1 MKALILSG
9 GSGTRLRPFSHSMP
23 KQLMPIANRPV
34 LEHVL
39 TRVAELGVT
48 EIGIVVGRHGR
59 EIADALGGVARSGA
73 RITYIPQEQ
82 PLGLAHCVSVARD
95 FLGDDDFVMFLG
107 DNMLSQ
113 PVTAIAEEFRVRRPD
128 CQLVLRKVADP
139 RQFGVAETEPDGTV
153 TRLVEKPAVP
163 RSDLAVVG
171 VYFFTPA
178 VHEAV
183 AAITP
188 SARGELEITHAIQ
201 WLVDRG
207 HDVRATEYSGHWSD
221 TGRLEDVLVCNR
233 EVLDGLAREI
243 TGEVDADSSLVGQVV
258 VEAGARVYRSRI
270 EGPAIIGARSTVC
283 DSRIGPHTSIGRD
296 CVIQDAG
303 LGYSIT
309 LDGARVTGVTG
320 VHGSVIGRD
329 ATVSCGPGSQQR
341 LIVGDHSTVVVA
353 A

>member
-39 TRVAELGVT
+39 TRVVELGVT
-48 EIGIVVGRHGR
+48 EIGIVVGNRGR
-59 EIADALGGVARSGA
+59 EIADALGDSSRFGA
-73 RITYIPQEQ
+73 RIAYIPQER
-82 PLGLAHCVSVARD
+82 PLGLAHCVSIARD
-95 FLGDDDFVMFLG
+95 FLRDDDFVMFLG
-107 DNMLSQ
+107 DNMLSHG
-113 PVTAIAEEFRVRRPD
+113 VSAIAEDFRVRRPAT
-128 CQLVLRKVADP
+128 QLVVHKVADP
-139 RQFGVAETEPDGTV
+139 RQFGVAEIEADGTV
-153 TRLVEKPAVP
+153 TRLVEKPAAP

-178 VHEAV
+178 IHEAV

-201 WLVDRG
+201 WLIDRG
-207 HDVRATEYSGHWSD
+207 DAVYATEYSGHWSD
-221 TGRLEDVLVCNR
+221 TGRLEDVLDCNR
-233 EVLDGLAREI
+233 EVLDGLARRI
-243 TGEVDADSSLVGQVV
+243 AGEVDGESRLLGQVV
-258 VEAGARVYRSRI
+258 VEAGARVYRSHI
-270 EGPAIIGARSTVC
+270 EGPAIIGARSTVS

-296 CVIQDAG
+296 CVIQGAG
-303 LGYSIT
+303 LGDSIA

-329 ATVSCGPGSQQR
+329 ATVTCVAGAQQR

>member
-23 KQLMPIANRPV
+23 KQLMPVANRPV

-39 TRVAELGVT
+39 ARVTELGVT
-48 EIGIVVGRHGR
+48 EIGIVVGNRGR
-59 EIADALGGVARSGA
+59 EIADALGDPSRFGA
-73 RITYIPQEQ
+73 RITYIPQEE
-82 PLGLAHCVSVARD
+82 PLGLAHCVLVAQD

-107 DNMLSQ
+107 DNMLGQ
-113 PVTAIAEEFRVRRPD
+113 GVTAIGEDFRARRPAA
-128 CQLVLRKVADP
+128 QLVVHKVADP
-139 RQFGVAETEPDGTV
+139 RRFGVAETGPDGTV
-153 TRLVEKPAVP
+153 VRVVEKPAAP

-178 VHEAV
+178 IHDAV

-188 SARGELEITHAIQ
+188 SARGELEITHAVQ
-201 WLVDRG
+201 WLIDRG
-207 HDVRATEYSGHWSD
+207 DTVLAAEYAGHWSD
-221 TGRLEDVLVCNR
+221 TGRLEDVLDCNR
-233 EVLDGLAREI
+233 EVLGGMARRI
-243 TGEVDADSSLVGQVV
+243 AGEVDGDSRLLGQVV
-258 VEAGARVYRSRI
+258 VEAGARVYRSHI
-270 EGPAIIGARSTVC
+270 EGPAIIGTRSTVS

-296 CVIQDAG
+296 CVIRDSA
-303 LGYSIT
+303 LGYSIA
-309 LDGARVTGVTG
+309 LDGSRVTGVTG

-329 ATVSCGPGSQQR
+329 AEVTCAAGSQQR

>member
-39 TRVAELGVT
+39 ARVAELGVT
-48 EIGIVVGRHGR
+48 EIGIVVGQRGQ
-59 EIADALGGVARSGA
+59 EIAQALGGTLRSGA

-82 PLGLAHCVSVARD
+82 PLGLAHCVAVARG

-107 DNMLSQ
+107 DNMLSHG
-113 PVTAIAEEFRVRRPD
+113 VTAIAEEFRRHRPA
-128 CQLVLRKVADP
+128 CQLVLSKVSDP
-139 RQFGVAETEPDGTV
+139 RQFGVAETDSSGTV
-153 TRLVEKPAVP
+153 TRLEEKPASP

-171 VYFFTPA
+171 VYFFTSA

-183 AAITP
+183 AAIGP
-188 SARGELEITHAIQ
+188 SSRGELEITHAIQ
-201 WLVDRG
+201 WLIDHG
-207 HDVRATEYSGHWSD
+207 HSVRAAEYSGNWSD
-221 TGRLEDVLVCNR
+221 TGRLEDVLECNR
-233 EVLDGLAREI
+233 DMLDGLAREI
-243 TGEVDADSSLVGQVV
+243 TGEVDDDSRLLGQVV
-258 VEAGARVYRSRI
+258 VEAGARVCRSYI
-270 EGPAIIGARSTVC
+270 KGPAIIGARSTVC

-296 CVIQDAG
+296 CVIQEAG
-303 LGYSIT
+303 LGYSIA

-320 VHGSVIGRD
+320 VHASVIGRD
-329 ATVSCGPGSQQR
+329 ATVSCASGSQQR